1 MSHYFSTVN
10 HMFHSK
16 IDLYIYLLQFEMV
29 HCWKICD
36 ISCNWYY
43 SCIKTHLGETYD
55 VNKPPDSLKYHSNIK
70 IARFYSKLKMVNC
83 WLTVGIVITLLHYI
97 RQTYIQVVKNTQTI
111 QVFTA

>member
-1 MSHYFSTVN
+1 
-10 HMFHSK
+10 MFHSK

-29 HCWKICD
+29 NCWKICD